1 MKKITYFY
9 FKNCSYCKKA
19 DKFIEELL
27 QENPD
32 FKNIEITKIEERENP
47 DIVANYDYYYVPCFY
62 FNDTE
67 KVLEGDLSKS
77 DIENML
83 IRALSE

>member
-1 MKKITYFY
+1 MNKITYFY
-9 FKNCSYCKKA
+9 LKNCPYCKKA

-27 QENPD
+27 QENAD
-32 FKNIEITKIEERENP
+32 FKNIEITKIEESQNP

-77 DIENML
+77 DIEMML
-83 IRALSE
+83 TKALAD